1 MGLVAAVEGSVPKAD
16 TRRVSAEVAIVAE
29 GLAAGAPKGRRVAFQ
44 ASEGSAP
51 NLVTPGTS
59 AAEAAVVREA
69 PVAGFPNKR
78 LVESSGPAGS
88 APKSDAHGTGTAA
101 VAVVAEA
108 PNKRLVEVRTPGGD
122 ASGTEAPNGRQAELP
137 AAGGDTL
144 TPNPRSAGATEVTV
158 VGEALAAEGPNK
170 RLAEV
175 VTPEVAV
182 VVKARGA
189 GAPKRPV
196 VILAAEG
203 GHARHRRHWRS
214 ECRGGIRHCG
224 PEPVAGGAHRC

>member
-1 MGLVAAVEGSVPKAD
+1 LLP
-16 TRRVSAEVAIVAE
+16 
-29 GLAAGAPKGRRVAFQ
+29 

-51 NLVTPGTS
+51 NVVTRGTG
-59 AAEAAVVREA
+59 AAEAAVVREAAVGREA

-88 APKSDAHGTGTAA
+88 APKSDAHGTDTAA
-101 VAVVAEA
+101 VAVVTEA
-108 PNKRLVEVRTPGGD
+108 PNKRLVEVRTAGGD

-137 AAGGDTL
+137 AAGGDTP

-158 VGEALAAEGPNK
+158 VGEALAAGAPNK
-170 RLAEV
+170 RLVEV

-203 GHARHRRHWRS
+203 CAL
-214 ECRGGIRHCG
+214 
-224 PEPVAGGAHRC
+224 